1 MIAVI
6 VPVTILKN
14 GIRIVTL
21 SMLAMHVD
29 PGFLNGQ
36 LHHEGGIAFFVLG
49 LVILAPV
56 LAVLRKSEMQI
67 RQTRPVPV
75 PLS

>member
-1 MIAVI
+1 MAFASW
-6 VPVTILKN
+6 
-14 GIRIVTL
+14 TL

-29 PGFLNGQ
+29 PEFLTGQ
-36 LHHEGGIAFFVLG
+36 LHHEGGIVFFALG

-56 LAVLRKSEMQI
+56 LAVLRKSETRM
-67 RQTRPVPV
+67 RQATAV